1 MADTYRA
8 WLRGA
13 ETWQNIAVIDL
24 REEDGIGKRLQVAG
38 LRTLGE
44 IDKMEGAELL
54 KLDGIGV
61 GVVRRI
67 RGIIRALKA
76 EERQRRPAA
85 PKLRIPKPRIFPS

>member
-24 REEDGIGKRLQVAG
+24 REEDGIGKRLQSAG